1 MVAVLKTAFVFL
13 TNVGSNPTPSANWKK
28 RGSAGPPADFGHIM
42 DNIFFEIFE
51 TLPRQG
57 PGDERSTKKAF
68 QMLAELFE
76 CPEILDVG
84 CGTGAQTLV
93 LAELSSGN
101 ITALDNHAPFIDIL
115 ERKVRQARLE
125 KRIHCVVGDM
135 AAMNFRAESYDVTWS
150 EGAANI
156 MGFANALK
164 SWKVLLKPKGYLVV
178 SELVWFKK
186 ETPQEIK
193 AYFAGAYPDMKYYDD
208 IYPIVRSAGYEM
220 INYFPLPSKSWWTDY
235 YAPMEKKLA
244 EMRREYQSNK
254 DAQSIFDSFQLEI
267 DMHRKYYEYY
277 GYGFYIMRKMAKPE
291 T

>member
-1 MVAVLKTAFVFL
+1 ME
-13 TNVGSNPTPSANWKK
+13 
-28 RGSAGPPADFGHIM
+28 DIH
-42 DNIFFEIFE
+42 FEIFE
-51 TLPRQG
+51 SLPRQG
-57 PGDERSTKKAF
+57 PGDEGSTKKAF
-68 QMLAELFE
+68 QMLAELFK

-267 DMHRKYYEYY
+267 DMHRKYSEYY
-277 GYGFYIMRKMAKPE
+277 GYGFYIMRKMAEPE